1 MKNNIIRKEEN
12 GMVSVVICLFAIMIF
27 IILLYSNTIYNAYKS
42 TKVDVQDALMS
53 STIAAVVIDLDEF
66 DKYDVSVIDVDK
78 AYEIFSTTMEG
89 NMSHLLGNENVISF
103 RIEKLCV
110 YNVYSS
116 SDTRVYTYNTENG
129 SYSMLSYDSYI
140 QLDGKQVVSST
151 IYAEISFDLPGIFN
165 SENIEQHFNQ
175 SISFSSN

>member
-89 NMSHLLGNENVISF
+89 NISTFFNIISILTASIRHSKCIHLLHFI
-103 RIEKLCV
+103 
-110 YNVYSS
+110 
-116 SDTRVYTYNTENG
+116 
-129 SYSMLSYDSYI
+129 
-140 QLDGKQVVSST
+140 
-151 IYAEISFDLPGIFN
+151 LPIK
-165 SENIEQHFNQ
+165 I
-175 SISFSSN
+175 IL